1 MIQFLR
7 HFQNVLIFLIFQVLV
22 VALDVFT
29 DIRNAFFGDFPKVEY
44 LNFWPNG
51 QFGFA
56 VFIFIMM
63 PALWAL
69 LASLFSLCSCEKN
82 QPTIPNY
89 RKKLLIQF
97 LEELPGVNI
106 IKLSCSCHSGQHS
119 TVCGKKL
126 TLFSFLGH

>member
-1 MIQFLR
+1 
-7 HFQNVLIFLIFQVLV
+7 LIFQVFV

-29 DIRNAFFGDFPKVEY
+29 DIRNAFFGDFPEMQY
-44 LNFWPNG
+44 LTSWPNG
-51 QFGFA
+51 EFGFA

-63 PALWAL
+63 PSLWAL

-82 QPTIPNY
+82 QAPVPNY
-89 RKKLLIQF
+89 RKKLLIEF

-119 TVCGKKL
+119 KVCGKKTL
-126 TLFSFLGH
+126 TLLSFLGHPIRQR